1 LAATR
6 ISRPCSAEVGVVYL
20 AVAAAEDVLRL
31 RAHFEEVMLEIQI
44 AEDVET
50 MICEKLFTSMMF
62 RFMRDW
68 GKEVLLICRS

>member
-1 LAATR
+1 
-6 ISRPCSAEVGVVYL
+6 
-20 AVAAAEDVLRL
+20 
-31 RAHFEEVMLEIQI
+31 VMLEIQI